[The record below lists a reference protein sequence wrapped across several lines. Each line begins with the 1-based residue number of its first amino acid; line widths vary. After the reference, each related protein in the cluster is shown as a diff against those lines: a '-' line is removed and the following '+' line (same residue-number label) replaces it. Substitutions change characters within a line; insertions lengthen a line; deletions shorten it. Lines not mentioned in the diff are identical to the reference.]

1 MNHNK
6 YVEINIFRF
15 ESNSTSYLNIIILL
29 TFYLLIYLLLA
40 KVYT

>member
-15 ESNSTSYLNIIILL
+15 ESNYTSYLNIIILL
-29 TFYLLIYLLLA
+29 TFYLLIYLLLV
-40 KVYT
+40 KFYT